1 MGEVCAKGCRGGG
14 MLLGVKLKGGLLK
27 GQDVQLV
34 VPRLAAKVD
43 RQRSGSCVQ
52 LAYLGLLAPQV
63 GGLRPS
69 SCALLACF
77 GLMRSSIGLCCAMLG
92 TFIECHNLLLAW
104 KIRMGDWFFWRMRD
118 GWLVARGAP
127 QEHGIDGLF
136 CSSKESPMPL
146 QVAYVGA
153 EGVCSGPMMAWP
165 DGTRL
170 RTSHWLGDW
179 LNMWAAW
186 DMDFCCSKKRRS
198 KWALGFHES
207 GLV

>member
-1 MGEVCAKGCRGGG
+1 MGEGCGKGCRGGG
-14 MLLGVKLKGGLLK
+14 MLLGVKGGLLK

-52 LAYLGLLAPQV
+52 LAYLGLLTP
-63 GGLRPS
+63 
-69 SCALLACF
+69 
-77 GLMRSSIGLCCAMLG
+77 
-92 TFIECHNLLLAW
+92 
-104 KIRMGDWFFWRMRD
+104 
-118 GWLVARGAP
+118 
-127 QEHGIDGLF
+127 
-136 CSSKESPMPL
+136 

-165 DGTRL
+165 DGTRV

-207 GLV
+207 GLVYWAVVKWDDGYWACHAYFQLPSVGWCLWVGLLLFLGFHFVWSRGGVGLYSSCDMLIGLGPMYCICILVVGLLGLYYFLVAYCR